1 MYAQRDDSVWVNL
14 YVGSNADIKMDNGR
28 TVQVT
33 QETRYPWDGAV
44 KMTVSPDQAATLTIH
59 VRIPGWA
66 RNEPVASDLYRYAEK
81 SSQTATLKVDGKT
94 VPLALDKGYMDLTR
108 TWKKGDTIE
117 LNLPMPVR
125 RVLAASEVA
134 ADQGR
139 VAIERGPIV
148 YAAEWV
154 DNPGKKV
161 RNLVLPDNVPLT
173 AEYRADLLK
182 GVEVVKGRAVAYF
195 EEEQGAMKQV
205 TKKQQ
210 EFTAIPYYAWANR
223 GGGEMTVW
231 LPNSEAGVTPAPFP
245 TLTTTATVTTSG
257 SKSPLPMQDS
267 EDPRA
272 SNDGRFYFDWWP
284 QGTASGGADRVT
296 SGWVEYHWD
305 KAGDGAGERF
315 ILVRRHRARRRS
327 GAGWVE
333 DSLSGRQRVEAGGE
347 LACLGSGAGQVQS
360 REFSGGDHYGA
371 AVGSEFSGDV
381 FGWGAEMAGEVMWR
395 GHSCLLGRDSSR
407 PSWES
412 VRRLGD
418 RSLWSRLGLV
428 SSETQCMA
436 A

>member
-1 MYAQRDDSVWVNL
+1 V
-14 YVGSNADIKMDNGR
+14 
-28 TVQVT
+28 
-33 QETRYPWDGAV
+33 
-44 KMTVSPDQAATLTIH
+44 
-59 VRIPGWA
+59 
-66 RNEPVASDLYRYAEK
+66 
-81 SSQTATLKVDGKT
+81 
-94 VPLALDKGYMDLTR
+94 TR

-125 RVLAASEVA
+125 RVLASNEVA

-161 RNLVLPDNVPLT
+161 RNLVLPDSVPLT

-195 EEEQGAMKQV
+195 EEEQGTMKQV

-223 GGGEMTVW
+223 GSGEMTVW
-231 LPNSEAGVTPAPFP
+231 LPNSEAGVTPARFP

-284 QGTASGGADRVT
+284 QGTASGGPDRVT
-296 SGWVEYHWD
+296 SGWVEYHWEKPVTVQESD
-305 KAGDGAGERF
+305 LYWFDDTGRGGVRVPAAWK
-315 ILVRRHRARRRS
+315 ILYR
-327 GAGWVE
+327 
-333 DSLSGRQRVEAGGE
+333 D
-347 LACLGSGAGQVQS
+347 
-360 REFSGGDHYGA
+360 
-371 AVGSEFSGDV
+371 GSEWKPVQNAGAWGVERDRFNHVSFSSV
-381 FGWGAEMAGEVMWR
+381 TTTALRLEVNFQATFSAGVQRWR
-395 GHSCLLGRDSSR
+395 
-407 PSWES
+407 
-412 VRRLGD
+412 VK
-418 RSLWSRLGLV
+418 
-428 SSETQCMA
+428 
-436 A
+436 